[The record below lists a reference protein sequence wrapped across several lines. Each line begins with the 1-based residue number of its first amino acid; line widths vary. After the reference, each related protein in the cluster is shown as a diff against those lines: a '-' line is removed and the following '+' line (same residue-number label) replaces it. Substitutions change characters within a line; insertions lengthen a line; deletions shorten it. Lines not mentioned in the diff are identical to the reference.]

1 MINAKTDANHSV
13 IRARVRASG
22 LDWLDT
28 FRLGDGAPDA
38 IVSGVPRW
46 GDRPV
51 SVQVEI
57 KHGKG
62 KLTPKEQAYFD
73 ALRYPDAYIVARD
86 DVDIFR
92 WFGMCD

>member
-1 MINAKTDANHSV
+1 MINAKVDTNHPT
-13 IRARVRASG
+13 IRTQAKAAG

-62 KLTPKEQAYFD
+62 KLTPKEQAYID
-73 ALRYPDAYIVARD
+73 AMRYPGAYIVARD
-86 DVDIFR
+86 VEDILS
-92 WFGMCD
+92 WFGMI

>member
-1 MINAKTDANHSV
+1 MINAKVDTNHPA
-13 IRARVRASG
+13 IRTQARAAG

-46 GDRPV
+46 SDRPV

-57 KHGKG
+57 KNGNG
-62 KLTPKEQAYFD
+62 KLTAKEQAYID
-73 ALRYPDAYIVARD
+73 AMRYPGAYIVARD
-86 DVDIFR
+86 VEDILS
-92 WFGMCD
+92 WFGMV

>member
-1 MINAKTDANHSV
+1 MINAKTDANHSA
-13 IRARVRASG
+13 IRTQARAAG

-46 GDRPV
+46 SDRPV

-57 KHGKG
+57 KNGNG
-62 KLTPKEQAYFD
+62 KLTAKEQAYID
-73 ALRYPDAYIVARD
+73 AMRYPGAYIVARD
-86 DVDIFR
+86 VVDILA

>member
-13 IRARVRASG
+13 IRAKARAAG

-38 IVSGVPRW
+38 IVSGVPLW

-57 KHGKG
+57 KNGNG
-62 KLTPKEQAYFD
+62 KLTAKEQAYID
-73 ALRYPDAYIVARD
+73 AMRYPGAYIVARD
-86 DVDIFR
+86 VADILA
-92 WFGMCD
+92 WFGLV